1 MKTLHIALI
10 GAFAL
15 VAVPALS
22 GCQTETTVQPDGDVV
37 TTPGIDDN
45 VEAGVS
51 AFGDSVA
58 SGAEQ
63 TGDEMQAGAANAADA
78 VQNGAQNAADAV
90 DSNVDLG
97 DNAENQ

>member
-1 MKTLHIALI
+1 MNKLHIAL
-10 GAFAL
+10 GAL
-15 VAVPALS
+15 VLVAAPALS
-22 GCQTETTVQPDGDVV
+22 GCETNTEVTPSGETV

-51 AFGDSVA
+51 ALGDSIA

-63 TGDEMQAGAANAADA
+63 TGDAIEA
-78 VQNGAQNAADAV
+78 GAQNAADAV

>member
-1 MKTLHIALI
+1 MNKLHIAL
-10 GAFAL
+10 GALAL
-15 VAVPALS
+15 VAAPALS
-22 GCQTETTVQPDGDVV
+22 GCETNTAVTEDGDTI

-63 TGDEMQAGAANAADA
+63 TGDQIQAGAANAGEAIQD
-78 VQNGAQNAADAV
+78 GAQGAADAI